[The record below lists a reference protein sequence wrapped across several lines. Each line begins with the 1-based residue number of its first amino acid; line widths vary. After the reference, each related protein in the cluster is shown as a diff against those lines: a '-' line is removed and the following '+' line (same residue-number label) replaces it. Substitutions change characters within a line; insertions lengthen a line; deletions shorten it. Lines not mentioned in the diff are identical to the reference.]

1 VELHQGETPGP
12 IRPLS
17 SSRRLSYT
25 GRVKQLANSTVRR
38 LALRRQF
45 PDELPGGAAGV
56 SALVER
62 LGYLQLDTI
71 RVVGRA
77 QHFVL
82 WNRLPGYERRHLRE
96 AAYDSGALFEY
107 YGHAAGYLPLSDY
120 RYYVPAMRSFP
131 WGGWWKRRAAEL
143 HPVMERV
150 RTRIEHEGPLASRD
164 FKEAP
169 REASGGW
176 GSWKVAKYALTH
188 LWLAGELMIVNRD
201 GFERVFE
208 LTERVLPK
216 DVDRRPP
223 TDGELG
229 RFLVRRALGGLGAA
243 TERDLHWY
251 LTVYRSRALP
261 LDELVCAGEIV
272 EVQVDGTV
280 HYTRPEF
287 LDDLPI
293 EPPTPRL
300 RIVNPFDGLVINRQR
315 LERLFGFRYALE
327 CYKKADQREFG
338 YYTLPLL
345 WGERFIGRLDAK
357 AERKRQTL
365 VLRGLWWEDDAPDRA
380 ELRDELA
387 AELERL
393 ARFNDCTRIEDR
405 HA

>member
-1 VELHQGETPGP
+1 
-12 IRPLS
+12 
-17 SSRRLSYT
+17 LSYT
-25 GRVKQLANSTVRR
+25 ERVKRLANSTVRR

-45 PDELPGGAAGV
+45 PDELPEGAAGV
-56 SALVER
+56 NALVER

-82 WNRLPGYERRHLRE
+82 WSRLPGYERRHLRE
-96 AAYDSGALFEY
+96 AAYDAGALFEY

-131 WGGWWKRRAAEL
+131 WDCWWKRQTAEL
-143 HPVMERV
+143 RPVMERV
-150 RTRIEHEGPLASRD
+150 RARIEREGPLASRD
-164 FKEAP
+164 FKEP
-169 REASGGW
+169 PQESSGGW
-176 GSWKVAKYALTH
+176 GSWKAAKYALTH
-188 LWLAGELMIVNRD
+188 LWLSGELMIANRD
-201 GFERVFE
+201 GFQRVFE
-208 LTERVLPK
+208 LTERVLPN
-216 DVDRRPP
+216 DVDRQPP
-223 TDGELG
+223 ADGELG
-229 RFLVRRALGGLGAA
+229 RFLIRRALGGLGAA

-251 LTVYRSRALP
+251 LTVYRTRPLP
-261 LDELVCAGEIV
+261 LNELVAAGEIV
-272 EVQVDGTV
+272 EFEVDGAV

-287 LDDLPI
+287 LDELPP
-293 EPPTPRL
+293 EPPAPRL

-345 WGERFIGRLDAK
+345 RGERFVGRLDAK
-357 AERKRQTL
+357 AERKRKAL
-365 VLRGLWWEDDAPDRA
+365 VLRGLWWEEDAPDTA

-387 AELERL
+387 VELEKL